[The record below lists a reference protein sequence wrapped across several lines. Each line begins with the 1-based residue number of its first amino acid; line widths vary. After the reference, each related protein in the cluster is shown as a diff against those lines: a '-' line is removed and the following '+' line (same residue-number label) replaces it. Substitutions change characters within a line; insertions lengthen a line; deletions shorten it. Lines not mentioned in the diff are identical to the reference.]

1 MEYCAHTSCT
11 ARYLVSHPKQWHE
24 KILANSHHLIHHHQS
39 LKKREEESILAI
51 KSLHIP
57 HTAWSTFTDWLL
69 SDSDYLESV
78 NKLQKI
84 PISHLVWIQPVA
96 YKRNYSS
103 FHKPSYLLVCIFWM
117 YTYHKR
123 QVHQSHQHS
132 LLLDHSTNEQEYSVP
147 MYNETHCLCKSLR
160 LEEKQQQQKTMQDF
174 FLPLTSFSTH
184 FKLFSTLCYAKA

>member
-57 HTAWSTFTDWLL
+57 HTAWSTLTDWLL

-103 FHKPSYLLVCIFWM
+103 FHKPSYLLVCIFWIVHLPQEAGSSEPSAQSTPWSQ
-117 YTYHKR
+117 YQWAGIQR
-123 QVHQSHQHS
+123 PDVQRNSLFVQVIETGRKTTTTKNYAR
-132 LLLDHSTNEQEYSVP
+132 LLSSSYLFN
-147 MYNETHCLCKSLR
+147 
-160 LEEKQQQQKTMQDF
+160 
-174 FLPLTSFSTH
+174 SF
-184 FKLFSTLCYAKA
+184 